1 MRLGA
6 AALSGRVTFITG
18 PEKGS
23 GKTTLLNYALGLLR
37 SSGEAAA
44 FLGIGF
50 DGEAGMM
57 DARAPRVAC
66 RPGEVFVSA
75 ERYLRSSSCL
85 PEILE
90 ALPGQTAL
98 GRLAVA
104 RARRPGQVVL
114 VGAERNEYSAAAID
128 AIRDVG
134 WARSVLVDGAMNRIT
149 QVSAFSGARFLF
161 SLRVS
166 PGDLDRNLRAMRRV
180 FALSRLPVAAVGS
193 DGAGAAALLPEPIYR
208 VEGPLTA
215 QTLSRV
221 PETAASVL
229 VEDFTKIFLDAQ
241 ALAAFARSRVL
252 AVERGFEFG
261 GFVVSLRDMSRE
273 RFSEALGDPGIEE
286 LVEYDP
292 FEASRA

>member
-1 MRLGA
+1 
-6 AALSGRVTFITG
+6 VTFITG